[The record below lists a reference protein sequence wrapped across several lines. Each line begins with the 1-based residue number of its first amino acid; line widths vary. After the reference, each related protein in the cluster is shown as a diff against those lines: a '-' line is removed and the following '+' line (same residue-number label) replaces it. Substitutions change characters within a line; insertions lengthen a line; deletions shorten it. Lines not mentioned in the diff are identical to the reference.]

1 MFELLRQL
9 KTALSERARPGE
21 FEDGDDRL
29 AAAALLVH
37 VANAD
42 GVRTTAE
49 SARLLDV
56 LSTRFGLDRDR
67 SARLVDAAIRR
78 DKEAID
84 YNEFVDV
91 LKRSLDTDGR
101 LRLIEMMFEIAYADG
116 ALHEFEGDLVAR
128 VAELLEVPEAD
139 VATSRRLAAAAGGG
153 A

>member
-9 KTALSERARPGE
+9 KSALNERAHPGE
-21 FEDGDDRL
+21 FEEGDDRL

-42 GVRTTAE
+42 GVRTAAE

-56 LSTRFGLDRDR
+56 LSSRFGLERDQA
-67 SARLVDAAIRR
+67 ARLVDAAIRR
-78 DKEAID
+78 DNEALD
-84 YNEFVDV
+84 YNDFVDV
-91 LKRSLDTDGR
+91 LKRSLDADGR

-128 VAELLEVPEAD
+128 VAELLDVPEAD
-139 VATSRRLAAAAGGG
+139 VATSRRLASAGEGG